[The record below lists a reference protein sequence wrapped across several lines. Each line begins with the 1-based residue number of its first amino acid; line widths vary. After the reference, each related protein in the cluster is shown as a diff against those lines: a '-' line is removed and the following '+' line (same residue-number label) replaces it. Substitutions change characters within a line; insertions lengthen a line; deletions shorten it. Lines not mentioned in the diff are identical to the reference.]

1 MPLMWEGRC
10 QSDGSLLSRPRIV
23 GTRLGL
29 WRRVDLSEEEGF
41 LGELGLLGERA
52 VYSAQVIRQVRILPD
67 RLWARA

>member
-52 VYSAQVIRQVRILPD
+52 VYRAQ
-67 RLWARA
+67 